1 VIIKSYEILR
11 NQSNFLKYNLLL
23 LYGENN
29 GLKKD
34 ITESIKKALS
44 HNSTRIEFLSFY
56 ENEITNNEENFYN
69 SIYSGSLF
77 GNKRII
83 TIGNATD
90 KIIKQIEDI
99 TDKSPDNITL
109 IIFADLLEKKSKLR
123 NFFEKNTKTLCIPCY
138 LDSDKDLEIIANT
151 ELKKNSINLS
161 RESINLLVEKSNSD
175 RSNLKNEIEKI
186 VAFAIN
192 KKNLD
197 IDEIKS
203 IINFSGE
210 HKSDNFINECLCGNI
225 FQYKKIVSE
234 LYINTTN
241 QIFFFRVLSN
251 KILRLLNMKESEKN
265 HNNLDNLL
273 NTSKPPI
280 FWKEKPMVKKQL
292 TIWSLH
298 DLKSIIYEINSTEI
312 LCKKNPQIS
321 NIIFFNFFTKLCKK
335 ANNYS

>member
-1 VIIKSYEILR
+1 MIIKSYEILR

-34 ITESIKKALS
+34 IAESIKRALS
-44 HNSTRIEFLSFY
+44 HNSTRVEFLLFY

-90 KIIKQIEDI
+90 KIIKQIKDI
-99 TDKSPDNITL
+99 ADKSPDNITL

-123 NFFEKNTKTLCIPCY
+123 NFFETNTKTLCIPCY
-138 LDSDKDLEIIANT
+138 LDSEKDLEIIANT

-175 RSNLKNEIEKI
+175 RNNLKNEIEKI
-186 VAFAIN
+186 VAFSIN
-192 KKNLD
+192 KKNLE

-225 FQYKKIVSE
+225 FQYKKILSE
-234 LYINTTN
+234 LYINTAN
-241 QIFFFRVLSN
+241 QMFFLRILSN
-251 KILRLLNMKESEKN
+251 KIHRLLNMKELEKN
-265 HNNLDNLL
+265 HSNLDNLM

-292 TIWSLH
+292 TIWSLN
-298 DLKSIIYEINSTEI
+298 DLKSIIYEINDTEV